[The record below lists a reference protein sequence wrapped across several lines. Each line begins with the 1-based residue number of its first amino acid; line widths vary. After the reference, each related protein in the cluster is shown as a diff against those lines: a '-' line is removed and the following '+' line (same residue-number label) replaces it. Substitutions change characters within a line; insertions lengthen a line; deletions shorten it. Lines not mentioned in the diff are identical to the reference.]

1 MKKYIIIPDSFK
13 GTMSATEVCNA
24 VREGVDSVFPSTQAI
39 AVPVA
44 DGGEGTVDCFLY
56 ALDGEKVNVE
66 TTGPFG
72 EKITV
77 YYARFGNRA
86 VMEMACCAGLPL
98 AEGKLNP
105 VNATTYGMGSLI
117 RHAVSSGCTE
127 IVIGLGGS
135 CTNDGGTGMARALGT
150 KFYDENGNEFSP
162 RSDEFER
169 ISSIDNS
176 KTEELLRGVDIIAMC
191 DIDNPLCGKFGA
203 AVMFAPQKGASAE
216 TVAVLDKNLAALAA
230 AVKKSLGKEV
240 AEIAG
245 AGAAGGMGAGVTAF
259 LGGKLKRGIETVLD
273 IVQFDSMLDGADIV
287 FTGEGR
293 IDAQSFHGKVISG
306 IANRTK
312 KAGVP
317 LVVLAGD
324 IGDDIPEDI
333 YEKGIAA
340 VFPINRKALPY
351 KEIRQFS
358 PNYLKKTAADIARL
372 YKAAEN
378 AKR

>member
-216 TVAVLDKNLAALAA
+216 TVAVLDKNLAALASTEILHND
-230 AVKKSLGKEV
+230 VCDKE
-240 AEIAG
+240 E
-245 AGAAGGMGAGVTAF
+245 MPQ
-259 LGGKLKRGIETVLD
+259 RVLD
-273 IVQFDSMLDGADIV
+273 F
-287 FTGEGR
+287 
-293 IDAQSFHGKVISG
+293 
-306 IANRTK
+306 
-312 KAGVP
+312 
-317 LVVLAGD
+317 
-324 IGDDIPEDI
+324 
-333 YEKGIAA
+333 AA
-340 VFPINRKALPY
+340 R
-351 KEIRQFS
+351 
-358 PNYLKKTAADIARL
+358 
-372 YKAAEN
+372 
-378 AKR
+378 